1 MEIINFRQLLK
12 NVTILHEFSKTIG
25 YVGASVCAKTI
36 TFFAIQNC
44 GKIIMLFDDQ
54 LHLGLCDSL
63 NSFYCLVHVGKAFLD
78 IFFVLL
84 ALERKKQAKT
94 F

>member
-1 MEIINFRQLLK
+1 M
-12 NVTILHEFSKTIG
+12 
-25 YVGASVCAKTI
+25 GASVCAKTI
-36 TFFAIQNC
+36 AFFAVRNC

-54 LHLGLCDSL
+54 LHLGCDSL

-84 ALERKKQAKT
+84 ALERKKASQDLLNHRP
-94 F
+94 

>member
-1 MEIINFRQLLK
+1 M
-12 NVTILHEFSKTIG
+12 G
-25 YVGASVCAKTI
+25 GANVCAKAI
-36 TFFAIQNC
+36 AFFAVQNC

-54 LHLGLCDSL
+54 LHLGCDSL